1 MKYTDVVEN
10 NKSDLNSLLIFDVLS
25 QDDVID
31 FIRRNGQS
39 EKISE
44 QQIIQ
49 KWHLIDYH
57 LQKIKTNRADEDL
70 KKALKE
76 TFKFELLQ
84 SREKEQQQQQ
94 QKTTR

>member
-1 MKYTDVVEN
+1 MFYTQIIEN

-39 EKISE
+39 DKISE

-84 SREKEQQQQQ
+84 STTREKEQQ
-94 QKTTR
+94 KTTR